1 MKRLKAAFIIIPAL
15 CLLAGCGAK
24 GGEIKESGPAVD
36 ANAYT
41 DRVEL
46 ETVDMEA
53 EAVALSE
60 APAAVPVLLMP
71 EASGTA
77 VQQNEKAMID
87 YSNITDGYVM
97 VQFTAE
103 TQQRLKVQVG
113 GPTTTYTYD
122 LPKGSWATFPLS
134 DGNGSYKVTVFENVT
149 GSKYA
154 AVLSV
159 SFEAAMKDEF
169 SPFLRPNQYVDY
181 SCAPQSI
188 AKASELAAGISDPL
202 EKVEKIYEFVVT
214 NLTYDKEKAAT
225 VQSGYLPVLDSVLA
239 AKKGICFDY
248 AALMAGMLRS
258 QGVPCKLVVG
268 YAGTVYHAWINVWTA
283 ESGWIDGVIFF
294 DGTSWQRMDPTFASS
309 GNSSEEIMQYIGN
322 GANYTAKYL
331 Y

>member
-1 MKRLKAAFIIIPAL
+1 MKRLKAAFIIILAL

-122 LPKGSWATFPLS
+122 LPKGS
-134 DGNGSYKVTVFENVT
+134 
-149 GSKYA
+149 
-154 AVLSV
+154 
-159 SFEAAMKDEF
+159 
-169 SPFLRPNQYVDY
+169 
-181 SCAPQSI
+181 
-188 AKASELAAGISDPL
+188 
-202 EKVEKIYEFVVT
+202 
-214 NLTYDKEKAAT
+214 
-225 VQSGYLPVLDSVLA
+225 
-239 AKKGICFDY
+239 
-248 AALMAGMLRS
+248 
-258 QGVPCKLVVG
+258 
-268 YAGTVYHAWINVWTA
+268 
-283 ESGWIDGVIFF
+283 
-294 DGTSWQRMDPTFASS
+294 
-309 GNSSEEIMQYIGN
+309 
-322 GANYTAKYL
+322 
-331 Y
+331 